1 MHYSF
6 TPLITPLI
14 IAAIILLLLS
24 VYSLIHLHKAPVLPF
39 FFVCLAFFLWTLF
52 YIFELAAQTLHLKI
66 VWANFQ
72 FIGIGAAPIFWL
84 VTIFKLTGRE
94 RIPFRALLFL
104 SLIPIG
110 TVILAFTGQY
120 HALFRGD
127 PSLIESGRILLLE
140 ADYGLWHNW
149 IFLPYQY
156 LLYGLSILVLIYAY
170 DNRKTTYR
178 NQYLSLI
185 SAAGIPLIGSALYIL
200 AIPPFSNLNPTSFLF
215 SIASIIFAKAIFS
228 HQMFDIIPVARDT
241 VVENMKDGVLV
252 FDPLLRL
259 IDYNPAAG
267 RLFPVIHKKSI
278 GISAEKLFGREHP
291 LTTQIN
297 GDIRENQIQLDIT
310 DSGSGELHH
319 YRSSLSSIRDKRGAE
334 IGKTLS
340 ISDISAQIELL
351 KKMEWLA
358 TTDEL
363 TEINNRRAFF
373 QQATMEMERARR
385 YERPISFILLDL
397 DHFKRVN
404 DSYGH
409 VAGDEVL
416 RETARRIRY
425 SIRDTDI
432 AGRYGGEEFAV
443 CMPETRQETAM
454 DLAERLRKT
463 ISDTAIRHEGKD
475 ISITASFGII
485 GMDKIDDESLES
497 LFSKADKALYLA
509 KEKGRNLCIPFTY

>member
-14 IAAIILLLLS
+14 IAAMILLLLS
-24 VYSLIHLHKAPVLPF
+24 VYSLIHINKAPVLPF

-66 VWANFQ
+66 IWANFQ

-84 VTIFKLTGRE
+84 ITIFKLTGRE
-94 RIPFRALLFL
+94 RVPFRALLL
-104 SLIPIG
+104 LGLIPLG
-110 TVILAFTGQY
+110 TVLLAFTGEF
-120 HALFRGD
+120 HALFRGS
-127 PSLIESGRILLLE
+127 PSLVESKGILLLQ
-140 ADYGLWHNW
+140 ADYGVWHNW

-156 LLYGLSILVLIYAY
+156 LLYGLSVLVLFYAY
-170 DNRKTTYR
+170 ENAKTTYR

-185 SAAGIPLIGSALYIL
+185 AAAAIPLLGSTLYIL

-228 HQMFDIIPVARDT
+228 YQMFDIIPVARDT

-267 RLFPVIHKKSI
+267 RLFPNIQKRSI
-278 GISAEKLFGREHP
+278 GIPAEKLFGHQHP
-291 LTTQIN
+291 LTTQTN
-297 GDIRENQIQLDIT
+297 GDINESQIQLDIT
-310 DSGSGELHH
+310 DAGSGVQNH
-319 YRSSLSSIRDKRGAE
+319 YRSSLSSIHDNRGTE
-334 IGKTLS
+334 IGKVLS
-340 ISDISAQIELL
+340 ISDISRQIELL
-351 KKMEWLA
+351 RKMEWLA

-409 VAGDEVL
+409 VAGDEIL
-416 RETARRIRY
+416 RETARRIRH

-454 DLAERLRKT
+454 DLAERLRRT
-463 ISDTAIRHEGKD
+463 ISETVVHHEGKN

-485 GMDKIDDESLES
+485 GMEKIDDESLES